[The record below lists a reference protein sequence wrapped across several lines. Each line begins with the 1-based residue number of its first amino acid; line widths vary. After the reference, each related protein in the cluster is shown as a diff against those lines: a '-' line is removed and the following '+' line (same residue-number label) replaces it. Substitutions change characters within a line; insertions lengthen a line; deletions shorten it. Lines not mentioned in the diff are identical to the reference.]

1 MPAQP
6 SPTGDDAALVDA
18 AVAGNASA
26 IEQLLERHLPG
37 LRAYVRLRAGAGLR
51 ARESSSDIVQSVC
64 RDVLENMGR
73 FRYPG
78 EAAFRAWLYATA
90 MRKIADRAEYWRAAM
105 RDPAREVRLSP
116 GSATRPS
123 GTDDARLAEVYR
135 ASFFSPSQ
143 AAMGREALVRL
154 ESAFEKLPED
164 YREMMDRTARA
175 MGRRPPLIIRVP
187 VLTPR
192 LSSWWVMLVTPVD
205 NGLVRPLVDGL
216 REEMVVRNPPP
227 AGINDAPM
235 DFDAAVRAAL
245 AER

>member
-1 MPAQP
+1 MPSQP

-18 AVAGNASA
+18 AVAGNSAA

-37 LRAYVRLRAGAGLR
+37 LRAYIRLRAGAGLR

-164 YREMMDRTARA
+164 YREVIVLSRIVGLSRA
-175 MGRRPPLIIRVP
+175 EIAEKMGR
-187 VLTPR
+187 TEA
-192 LSSWWVMLVTPVD
+192 S
-205 NGLVRPLVDGL
+205 
-216 REEMVVRNPPP
+216 VRNL
-227 AGINDAPM
+227 
-235 DFDAAVRAAL
+235 VSRAL
-245 AER
+245 AELAEHLEGETPA

>member
-1 MPAQP
+1 MPDQP
-6 SPTGDDAALVDA
+6 APTGDDAALVDA
-18 AVAGNASA
+18 AVAGDSSA

-37 LRAYVRLRAGAGLR
+37 LRAYIRLRAGAGLR

-116 GSATRPS
+116 GTTSRPS

-143 AAMGREALVRL
+143 AAIGREALVKL
-154 ESAFEKLPED
+154 EAAFEKLPED
-164 YREMMDRTARA
+164 YREVIVLSRIVGLSRA
-175 MGRRPPLIIRVP
+175 EIAEKMGR
-187 VLTPR
+187 TEA
-192 LSSWWVMLVTPVD
+192 S
-205 NGLVRPLVDGL
+205 
-216 REEMVVRNPPP
+216 VRNL
-227 AGINDAPM
+227 
-235 DFDAAVRAAL
+235 VSRAL
-245 AER
+245 AELAEHLEGGAPA

>member
-6 SPTGDDAALVDA
+6 ESTGDDAALVDA
-18 AVAGNASA
+18 AVAGDSTA

-37 LRAYVRLRAGAGLR
+37 LRAYIRLRAGAGLR
-51 ARESSSDIVQSVC
+51 ARESSSDLVQSVC

-123 GTDDARLAEVYR
+123 TDDDARLADVYR

-143 AAMGREALVRL
+143 AAMGREALARL
-154 ESAFEKLPED
+154 EAAFEKLPED
-164 YREMMDRTARA
+164 YREVIVLSRIVGLSRA
-175 MGRRPPLIIRVP
+175 EIAERMGR
-187 VLTPR
+187 TEA
-192 LSSWWVMLVTPVD
+192 S
-205 NGLVRPLVDGL
+205 
-216 REEMVVRNPPP
+216 VRNL
-227 AGINDAPM
+227 
-235 DFDAAVRAAL
+235 VSRAL
-245 AER
+245 AELAEHLEGGASA

>member
-6 SPTGDDAALVDA
+6 APTGDDASLVDA
-18 AVAGNASA
+18 AVAGDASA

-51 ARESSSDIVQSVC
+51 SRESSSDIVQSVC

-116 GSATRPS
+116 GTTSRPS
-123 GTDDARLAEVYR
+123 GSDDARLAEVYR

-143 AAMGREALVRL
+143 AAIGREALAKL
-154 ESAFEKLPED
+154 EAAFEKLPED
-164 YREMMDRTARA
+164 YREVIVLSRIVGLSRA
-175 MGRRPPLIIRVP
+175 EIAEKMGR
-187 VLTPR
+187 TEA
-192 LSSWWVMLVTPVD
+192 S
-205 NGLVRPLVDGL
+205 
-216 REEMVVRNPPP
+216 VRNL
-227 AGINDAPM
+227 
-235 DFDAAVRAAL
+235 VSRAL
-245 AER
+245 AELAEHLEGGTPA

>member
-1 MPAQP
+1 MAGSPADSLSP
-6 SPTGDDAALVDA
+6 SHGM
-18 AVAGNASA
+18 
-26 IEQLLERHLPG
+26 EMRHS
-37 LRAYVRLRAGAGLR
+37 RRC

-143 AAMGREALVRL
+143 AAIGREALVRL
-154 ESAFEKLPED
+154 EAAFEKLPED
-164 YREMMDRTARA
+164 YREVVVLSRIVGLSRA
-175 MGRRPPLIIRVP
+175 EIAQKMGR
-187 VLTPR
+187 TEA
-192 LSSWWVMLVTPVD
+192 S
-205 NGLVRPLVDGL
+205 
-216 REEMVVRNPPP
+216 VRNL
-227 AGINDAPM
+227 
-235 DFDAAVRAAL
+235 VSRAL
-245 AER
+245 AELAEHLEGGTPA

>member
-6 SPTGDDAALVDA
+6 APTGDDALLVDA
-18 AVAGNASA
+18 AVAGDASA
-26 IEQLLERHLPG
+26 IEKLLERHLPG

-105 RDPAREVRLSP
+105 RDPGREVRLSP
-116 GSATRPS
+116 GTSTRPS

-143 AAMGREALVRL
+143 AAMGREALAKL
-154 ESAFEKLPED
+154 EAAFEKLPED
-164 YREMMDRTARA
+164 YREVIVLSRIVGLSRA
-175 MGRRPPLIIRVP
+175 EIAEKMGR
-187 VLTPR
+187 TEA
-192 LSSWWVMLVTPVD
+192 S
-205 NGLVRPLVDGL
+205 
-216 REEMVVRNPPP
+216 VRNL
-227 AGINDAPM
+227 
-235 DFDAAVRAAL
+235 VSRAL
-245 AER
+245 AELAEHLEGDAPV